1 MFQETHLSQGQY
13 LIWGASPLM
22 CSNHSNDYNI
32 IITLHFFQGNPKY
45 EGQVYKALI
54 ALLKCVSPKAQQMA
68 AQTLRIV
75 QVGVGHNTH
84 LNQGDQSWHG

>member
-1 MFQETHLSQGQY
+1 MMIAVMMT
-13 LIWGASPLM
+13 A
-22 CSNHSNDYNI
+22 I
-32 IITLHFFQGNPKY
+32 IIIVVISICITLTMKTMLIMMTVAFNLQGNPKY

-75 QVGVGHNTH
+75 QVSLSTNFH
-84 LNQGDQSWHG
+84 LY